1 MSVCIV
7 LRLVFSTFLSISSPP
22 FSPGQPWKPAPR
34 GRGEAANLTTAQD
47 AGPLLW
53 IRPGGRLTY
62 VPCPADVG
70 DEVRQK
76 VISLHFL
83 GSELFFFP

>member
-7 LRLVFSTFLSISSPP
+7 LNLVFSTFLSISSPP

-34 GRGEAANLTTAQD
+34 GRGEAATLTTAQD

-62 VPCPADVG
+62 VPCRDVG
-70 DEVRQK
+70 DELREK
-76 VISLHFL
+76 VISLQFL
-83 GSELFFFP
+83 GSMLFFFP